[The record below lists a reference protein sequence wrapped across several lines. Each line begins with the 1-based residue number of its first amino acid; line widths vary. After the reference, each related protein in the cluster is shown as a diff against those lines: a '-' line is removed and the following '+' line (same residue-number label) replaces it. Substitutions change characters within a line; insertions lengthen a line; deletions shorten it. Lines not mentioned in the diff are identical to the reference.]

1 MCSGK
6 AASSAC
12 SAGKAAWYSPR
23 TCCTWRAQVKLSTS
37 LCMLVHIRALFV
49 ILNEHRQ
56 LLCNGLHLPG
66 LLEYCM
72 SWRPLQ
78 HAYLLFRCVQPC
90 NAAHALA
97 QPHSCKQWQ
106 TRSLQAGKS
115 SCQHTC
121 NEVRGKGPPKWSK
134 ARVTVIPVNH
144 REHQEYEISV
154 QPQTC
159 QGLTLQQQKF
169 PTQPHV
175 RITHSQH
182 DPGISLSVPQ
192 EGLERTTSDW
202 AAVSAVIRLSSGT
215 LIAMSYGAM
224 PTAAPA
230 PLMPP
235 NTAGLMFELM
245 PLCCAHLQGMS

>member
-1 MCSGK
+1 
-6 AASSAC
+6 
-12 SAGKAAWYSPR
+12 
-23 TCCTWRAQVKLSTS
+23 
-37 LCMLVHIRALFV
+37 MLVQIRALFV

-78 HAYLLFRCVQPC
+78 HAYLLFRCIQPC

-106 TRSLQAGKS
+106 TRSLQADKR

-159 QGLTLQQQKF
+159 QGLTLQQQNSQLNRMSKL
-169 PTQPHV
+169 
-175 RITHSQH
+175 RIHNTIQV
-182 DPGISLSVPQ
+182 SLCLSRRKVWGVQ
-192 EGLERTTSDW
+192 RQTGL
-202 AAVSAVIRLSSGT
+202 LF
-215 LIAMSYGAM
+215 L
-224 PTAAPA
+224 
-230 PLMPP
+230 L
-235 NTAGLMFELM
+235 
-245 PLCCAHLQGMS
+245 